1 MWANLHLLFWLSLFP
16 SVTGWMGENH
26 FAPLPTALY
35 GVALLM
41 GAVAYWLLQRA
52 IIATEGVQSTLARA
66 IGRDFKGNLSVL
78 IYVVAIP
85 VAFLN
90 ASVAQ
95 ACYVLVAAMW
105 LIPDR
110 RIERTLAEEEH

>member
-1 MWANLHLLFWLSLFP
+1 
-16 SVTGWMGENH
+16 
-26 FAPLPTALY
+26 
-35 GVALLM
+35 M

-95 ACYVLVAAMW
+95 AGYVLVAAMW